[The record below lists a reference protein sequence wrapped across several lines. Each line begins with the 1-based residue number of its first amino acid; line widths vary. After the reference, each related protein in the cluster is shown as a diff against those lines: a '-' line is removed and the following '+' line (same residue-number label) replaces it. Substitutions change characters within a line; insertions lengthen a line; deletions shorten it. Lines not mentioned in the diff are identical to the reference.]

1 MDKFDIHK
9 WQRDAYTTLNEDTST
24 LTPGTQKVLEQIVG
38 IYSRH
43 VKKLPMNSDDDI
55 NLKRALCEAFDYE
68 YFCNEDKSKVTTEA
82 AGTNTNF
89 DVEELNDALKSHFDS
104 KIKVL
109 VQQAGEGELRAL
121 VNKIE
126 SQTGIDIPDNES
138 EVRQISNQD
147 ILILGKTLEDLNTT
161 SEDKEF
167 KRPTAADIVGT
178 LGLIA
183 TAAGAASNVT
193 VPGTGIPSAITGILL
208 MRLAIYLDSKNQDDN

>member
-9 WQRDAYTTLNEDTST
+9 WQRQALLSESKRFDFHPLHTEERFKLFKKEKERLAKEYSNIDDGDTLSYIVEHLYDFIVDSKHLNEDITA
-24 LTPGTQKVLEQIVG
+24 E
-38 IYSRH
+38 
-43 VKKLPMNSDDDI
+43 
-55 NLKRALCEAFDYE
+55 EE
-68 YFCNEDKSKVTTEA
+68 
-82 AGTNTNF
+82 GTNTNF

-109 VQQAGEGELRAL
+109 VQQGREGELRAL